1 MEQDAFQGRR
11 PPLPPDVE
19 NCHRVIWELFDALLA
34 SHSREEQ
41 VEAEKAE
48 IIRRFFGPRRERF
61 VDDPAQGKL
70 FETGGPAEA
79 GAAETDAAEP
89 TSPPVVEEEPTAAP
103 PRKGRHG
110 RRRFPSHFP
119 SIRREHTLNDAERL
133 CPCCG
138 KLRKVIGEE
147 ISEQLDYV
155 PGHHQV
161 IEHVRFKYA
170 CEDCEEHVAIAVKPP
185 QAIEKGAAASGLL
198 AHIGTSKFGDHL
210 PTYRQEEISDR
221 HGWLIPRTT
230 QCGWLRQMSGTLTIL
245 VALMA
250 AQILRSRK
258 INTDDTRVPV
268 LIPGEAK
275 TKTGYFWAYCG
286 DKEHPCSVY
295 DFTLS
300 HCRDGPARWLRGYH
314 GYLQAD
320 AYNGYDGIA
329 IRSEGRLILVG
340 CGAHLRRRFFAQRT
354 LAPEVACAALAWF
367 RQLYRWERQWKDL
380 SDDAR
385 YALRQQH
392 AVPLLAEFHDWLL
405 KTEPHVLPKSKIGE
419 AVSYALNQWEPWTR
433 YCEAGFL
440 SIDNNLAEQ
449 TVKPCAMGRKAW
461 LFLGS
466 QEGGATAAVL
476 YSLTGSAKR
485 NRAHPFFYLRDV
497 LDRLPVIVH
506 DPRLL
511 PLFKATCHAA
521 PLTEEQR
528 ARLPGCQRPSQ
539 YLDILRCHTRSL
551 ADAFLPNEME
561 DDIVAALSEL
571 LPDRWIA
578 AHPQHR
584 LAINRCTGTPVGLE
598 AALSGTEG

>member
-34 SHSREEQ
+34 SRANEERS
-41 VEAEKAE
+41 EAERAE
-48 IIRRFFGPRRERF
+48 MARRFFGPRRERF
-61 VDDPAQGKL
+61 ADDPAQGKL
-70 FETGGPAEA
+70 FETDGRGES
-79 GAAETDAAEP
+79 DAAEAP
-89 TSPPVVEEEPTAAP
+89 SAPVVEEEPAAP
-103 PRKGRHG
+103 RKKRRHG
-110 RRRFPSHFP
+110 RRRFPPHFP
-119 SIRREHTLNDAERL
+119 RVRREHKLSEAERL

-147 ISEQLDYV
+147 TSEQLDYV
-155 PGHHQV
+155 PGHYQV

-170 CEDCEEHVAIAVKPP
+170 CEDCEEHVAIAAKPP
-185 QAIEKGAAASGLL
+185 QPIEKGAAAPGLL
-198 AHIGTSKFGDHL
+198 AHIATSKFGDHL

-230 QCGWLRQMSGTLTIL
+230 QCGWLRQMSGTLVVL
-245 VALMA
+245 VALMTA
-250 AQILRSRK
+250 EILRSRK
-258 INTDDTRVPV
+258 IHTDDTSVPV
-268 LIPGEAK
+268 IVPGETK
-275 TKTGYFWAYCG
+275 TKTGHFWAYCG
-286 DKEHPCSVY
+286 DDQHLYSVY

-300 HCRDGPARWLRGYH
+300 HCRDGPARWLRGYC
-314 GYLQAD
+314 GYVQAD
-320 AYNGYDGIA
+320 AYGGYDGIA
-329 IRSEGRLILVG
+329 IQSEGRLILVG

-367 RQLYRWERQWKDL
+367 RRLYQWERQWKEL
-380 SDDAR
+380 TEEER
-385 YALRQQH
+385 YAQRQQH
-392 AVPLLAEFHDWLL
+392 AVPLLAEFHDWLVR
-405 KTEPHVLPKSKIGE
+405 TEPYVLPKSKIGE
-419 AVSYALNQWEPWTR
+419 AVSYALNQWESWAR
-433 YCEAGFL
+433 YCDAGFL
-440 SIDNNLAEQ
+440 SIDNNLSEQ

-485 NRAHPFFYLRDV
+485 NRAHPFFYLRDA
-497 LDRLPVIVH
+497 LDRLPAIVH

-511 PLFKATCHAA
+511 PHLKKACRAA

-528 ARLPGCQRPSQ
+528 ARLPGCERPSQ

-551 ADAFLPNEME
+551 ADAFLRNEME
-561 DDIVAALSEL
+561 PDLIAALNEL
-571 LPDRWIA
+571 LPDHWIA

-584 LAINRCTGTPVGLE
+584 LEINRPTGTPVGLE
-598 AALSGTEG
+598 TALSAAGA

>member
-1 MEQDAFQGRR
+1 M
-11 PPLPPDVE
+11 PPDVE

-34 SHSREEQ
+34 SRTREEQ
-41 VEAEKAE
+41 AEAEKAE

-70 FETGGPAEA
+70 FETGGPAETET
-79 GAAETDAAEP
+79 GTEAAEA
-89 TSPPVVEEEPTAAP
+89 TSPPVVEEEPSTAP
-103 PRKGRHG
+103 PEKGRHG
-110 RRRFPSHFP
+110 RRRFPAHFP
-119 SIRREHTLNDAERL
+119 RIRREHKLSDAERL

-170 CEDCEEHVAIAVKPP
+170 CEDCEEHMAIAVKPP

-268 LIPGEAK
+268 IIPGEAK

-295 DFTLS
+295 DSTLS
-300 HCRDGPARWLRGYH
+300 HCRDGPARWLQGYH
-314 GYLQAD
+314 G
-320 AYNGYDGIA
+320 
-329 IRSEGRLILVG
+329 
-340 CGAHLRRRFFAQRT
+340 
-354 LAPEVACAALAWF
+354 
-367 RQLYRWERQWKDL
+367 
-380 SDDAR
+380 

-405 KTEPHVLPKSKIGE
+405 KTEPDVLPKSKIGE
-419 AVSYALNQWEPWTR
+419 AVSYVLNQWGAWTR

-497 LDRLPVIVH
+497 LDRLPVIMH

-511 PLFKATCHAA
+511 PLFKSTCHAA
-521 PLTEEQR
+521 PLTDEQR

-551 ADAFLPNEME
+551 ANAFLHNEME
-561 DDIVAALSEL
+561 DDIAAALSDL

-578 AHPQHR
+578 AHPEHR
-584 LAINRCTGTPVGLE
+584 LEINRSTGTPVGLE
-598 AALSGTEG
+598 AALSGADA

>member
-1 MEQDAFQGRR
+1 M
-11 PPLPPDVE
+11 
-19 NCHRVIWELFDALLA
+19 
-34 SHSREEQ
+34 
-41 VEAEKAE
+41 
-48 IIRRFFGPRRERF
+48 
-61 VDDPAQGKL
+61 
-70 FETGGPAEA
+70 
-79 GAAETDAAEP
+79 
-89 TSPPVVEEEPTAAP
+89 
-103 PRKGRHG
+103 
-110 RRRFPSHFP
+110 
-119 SIRREHTLNDAERL
+119 
-133 CPCCG
+133 
-138 KLRKVIGEE
+138 
-147 ISEQLDYV
+147 DYV

-170 CEDCEEHVAIAVKPP
+170 CEDCEEHVAIAAKPP
-185 QAIEKGAAASGLL
+185 QPIEKGAAAAGLL
-198 AHIGTSKFGDHL
+198 AHIGVSKFGDHL

-250 AQILRSRK
+250 AHVLRSRK

-268 LIPGEAK
+268 ILPGETK
-275 TKTGYFWAYCG
+275 TKTGYFWAYCS
-286 DKEHPCSVY
+286 DEEHRLSVY

-300 HCRDGPARWLRGYH
+300 HCRDGPAWWLRGYH

-320 AYNGYDGIA
+320 AYGGYDGIA
-329 IRSEGRLILVG
+329 IQSEGRLILVG

-367 RQLYRWERQWKDL
+367 RQFYRWERQWKDV
-380 SDDAR
+380 SDNER

-392 AVPLLAEFHDWLL
+392 AVPLLAEFHDWLV

-433 YCEAGFL
+433 YCDAGFL

-485 NRAHPFFYLRDV
+485 NRVHPFFYLRDV
-497 LDRLPVIVH
+497 LERLPAIVR

-511 PLFKATCHAA
+511 PLLREACRVA
-521 PLTEEQR
+521 PLTEEHR

-551 ADAFLPNEME
+551 ADFFSRNEVE
-561 DDIVAALSEL
+561 QDIVAALSEL
-571 LPDRWIA
+571 LPDRWLA
-578 AHPQHR
+578 AHPEHR
-584 LAINRCTGTPVGLE
+584 LEINRATGTPVGLE
-598 AALSGTEG
+598 AALSGTDA